1 MVLFMNSSVDFTVL
15 ISELLQQKKKIHMY
29 NKMKHLVN
37 KIILFLK
44 AGVIN
49 WRRE

>member
-15 ISELLQQKKKIHMY
+15 ISELLQKKKIHMY

-44 AGVIN
+44 ARVIN
-49 WRRE
+49 RRRE